1 MLFVVGDI
9 VNVSL
14 WSKGHT
20 VQCSVGGLE
29 AVRSARPV
37 EQHRTAW
44 QCAFTTYVSVILL
57 QGGVGLGPHPGEHS
71 THDEATGEYRGDT
84 HTHGHTQSIA
94 EHQY

>member
-20 VQCSVGGLE
+20 AQCSVGGLE

-44 QCAFTTYVSVILL
+44 QREFTTYVSLILL
-57 QGGVGLGPHPGEHS
+57 QGGVGLGPHPGEHR

-84 HTHGHTQSIA
+84 HTHGHTQGIA